1 MANAVTEHGDL
12 VLGGFTDQGVRVFG
26 TTILEDGTLIPGRAL
41 VTYDA
46 ALTLPTTAAVSNEAS
61 TQQTYDEALIFR
73 AFGDSS
79 PASSTQP
86 LLAAS
91 FEVSARFL
99 ASELSA
105 PAAIASL
112 SYSVLE
118 PMTGVGAVVAPPIVG
133 VTYSVLT
140 PTAEAAPIVVTPPI
154 VTLTMEIAAGV
165 SGEGGGFTV
174 SQDALP
180 QIRVLRVVSRYAF
193 AILSVEDGLED

>member
-1 MANAVTEHGDL
+1 MANAVTEQGDL

-26 TTILEDGTLIPGRAL
+26 QILEDGTLVSAYVP

-46 ALTLPTTAAVSNEAS
+46 ALALQANAAVSNAAS
-61 TQQTYDEALIFR
+61 TQQTYDDALTFR
-73 AFGDSS
+73 TFADSS

-86 LLAAS
+86 LLAGS

-99 ASELSA
+99 VSELSA

-118 PMTGVGAVVAPPIVG
+118 PTTGVGAVVAPAIVG

-140 PTAEAAPIVVTPPI
+140 PTISAAPRVLEPPI
-154 VTLTMEIAAGV
+154 VTMTIEMAAGV

-193 AILSVEDGLED
+193 AIVSVEDGLED

>member
-1 MANAVTEHGDL
+1 MANAVTEQGDL
-12 VLGGFTDQGVRVFG
+12 VLGGFTDQGVQVFG
-26 TTILEDGTLIPGRAL
+26 QILEDGTLVSTYIP

-46 ALTLPTTAAVSNEAS
+46 ALALPASAAVLNAAS
-61 TQQTYDEALIFR
+61 TQQTYDDALTFR

-79 PASSTQP
+79 PQASTEP
-86 LLAAS
+86 FLATSLNA
-91 FEVSARFL
+91 SARFL
-99 ASELSA
+99 VSETSA
-105 PAAIASL
+105 GAAIAPL

-118 PMTGVGAVVAPPIVG
+118 PVTGVGAVVAPPIVG

-140 PTAEAAPIVVTPPI
+140 PTADAAPLVVTPPI

-165 SGEGGGFTV
+165 AGEGGGFTV